1 MLPIRA
7 SVVVA
12 GGGPAGYMAAIT
24 AAEAGAA
31 DVLLLE
37 ATPEP
42 LHKVRIS
49 GGGRCNVSHACWDP
63 RALVGHYPRGGPAL
77 RGPFSRFATVEAVAW
92 FAAHG
97 LALVEEADGRLFP
110 VSNRS
115 SSVVDTLRRAAV
127 AAGVRAVEGT
137 ALHGAAPDP
146 GGGFR
151 LQLRGGA
158 TLGADRLVLATGSH
172 PSGLRI
178 ATSLGHGRVDPVPSL
193 FTLALAPH
201 PLAAL
206 AGVAAD
212 PVELELE
219 PPPPPP
225 SGSPA
230 GPSPVPGSGS
240 ASGSGSGP
248 GSGPAAAARPRRA
261 GRAAPRHRQRGPVLI
276 THWGFSGPAT
286 LRLTAFAARDLR
298 HWGYRGS
305 LRVDWS
311 GGLSA
316 AQLEAL
322 FASCRRDQARRQLG
336 NARPWPALGR
346 RLWLALLAGCAV
358 DPALRWADLSGP
370 QQIRLIT
377 ALRQS
382 RYPISGRGPFG
393 EEFVTAGGI
402 PLGEVNLATMESR
415 RQEGLYLVGELLDVD
430 GVTGGFNFQHCW
442 SSGWLAGQA
451 LAAAAA
457 AAGA

>member
-1 MLPIRA
+1 MLPSHA

-12 GGGPAGYMAAIT
+12 GGGPAGYMAAIA
-24 AAEAGAA
+24 AAEAGVVG
-31 DVLLLE
+31 VLLLE

-49 GGGRCNVSHACWDP
+49 GGGRCNVTHACWDP
-63 RALVGHYPRGGPAL
+63 RALVGHYPRGGQAL

-97 LALVEEADGRLFP
+97 LELVEEADGRLFP
-110 VSNRS
+110 TSNRS
-115 SSVVDTLRRAAV
+115 SSVVETLRRAAQ
-127 AAGVRAVEGT
+127 AAGVRAVEGQ
-137 ALHGAAPDP
+137 ALQGAVVDQE
-146 GGGFR
+146 GKGFW
-151 LQLRGGA
+151 LTLRGGA
-158 TLGADRLVLATGSH
+158 TLRADRLVLATGSH
-172 PSGLRI
+172 PSGLRV
-178 ATSLGHGRVDPVPSL
+178 AGALGHGRVDPVPSL

-201 PLAAL
+201 PLVDL
-206 AGVAAD
+206 AGLAAD

-219 PPPPPP
+219 PPPGQEPE
-225 SGSPA
+225 PA
-230 GPSPVPGSGS
+230 RGS
-240 ASGSGSGP
+240 ARG
-248 GSGPAAAARPRRA
+248 AR
-261 GRAAPRHRQRGPVLI
+261 RHRQRGPLLI
-276 THWGFSGPAT
+276 THWGFSGPAV

-298 HWGYRGS
+298 RWGYRAS

-311 GGLSA
+311 GGLPQ

-322 FASCRRDQARRQLG
+322 FAHCRREQARRQLG
-336 NARPWPALGR
+336 TVRPWPGLGR
-346 RLWLALLAGCAV
+346 RLWQALLASCAV
-358 DPALRWADLSGP
+358 DPALRWADLSGA
-370 QQIRLIT
+370 QQSGLLR

-382 RYPISGRGPFG
+382 RYTIGGRGPFG

-451 LAAAAA
+451 LAAAAT
-457 AAGA
+457 GR